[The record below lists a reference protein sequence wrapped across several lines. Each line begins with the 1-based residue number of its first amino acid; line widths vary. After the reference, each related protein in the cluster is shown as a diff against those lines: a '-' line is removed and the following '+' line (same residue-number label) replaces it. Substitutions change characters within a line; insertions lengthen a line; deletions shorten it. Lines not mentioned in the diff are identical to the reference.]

1 MYTSEISIR
10 VRYGETDRMG
20 YVYYGNY
27 ASYFEVARIE
37 ALRRLGVSYKNL
49 EENGIMLPVFSYSVK
64 FLKPAYFDDELKI
77 KTIIRELPMVR
88 LKFEYETYKENTTLL
103 LNKAE
108 TTLVFIDMSTK
119 KPCAA
124 PGYIIEKLKVH
135 F

>member
-64 FLKPAYFDDELKI
+64 FLKPAFFDDELKI
-77 KTIIRELPMVR
+77 KTIIREIPMVR
-88 LKFEYETYKENTTLL
+88 LKFEYETYNEEGKL

-108 TTLVFIDMSTK
+108 TTLVFIDMRTK

-124 PGYIIEKLKVH
+124 PGYIVEKLNGH

>member
-27 ASYFEVARIE
+27 ASYFEVARVE

-64 FLKPAYFDDELKI
+64 FLKPAFFDDELKI
-77 KTIIRELPMVR
+77 KTIIREIPMVR
-88 LKFEYETYKENTTLL
+88 LKFEYETYNEEGKL

-108 TTLVFIDMSTK
+108 TTLVFIDMRTK

-124 PGYIIEKLKVH
+124 PGYIVEKLNGH